1 MKIKMNKT
9 TPGSVDGAFVMQYE
23 AGKTYDL
30 SGTPGERDLAKSF
43 VESERAKQIGPDD
56 KEDDEQVDLVA
67 PGAGPTNIAPP
78 DQIST
83 NVHPADIEV
92 NPERAVQP
100 VAAPEQLT
108 PMPEAKASSGK
119 AAAKAHK

>member
-9 TPGSVDGAFVMQYE
+9 TDGSVDGATVTSYV

-56 KEDDEQVDLVA
+56 KQDDEQPEVLV

-92 NPERAVQP
+92 HPERAVQP
-100 VAAPEQLT
+100 TAAQVDET
-108 PMPEAKASSGK
+108 PAAHAARASK
-119 AAAKAHK
+119 PKTK

>member
-1 MKIKMNKT
+1 MLFR
-9 TPGSVDGAFVMQYE
+9 S

-56 KEDDEQVDLVA
+56 KQEDDQPEVLA

-92 NPERAVQP
+92 HPERAVQP
-100 VAAPEQLT
+100 VAAPEVKAT
-108 PMPEAKASSGK
+108 PAK

>member
-9 TPGSVDGAFVMQYE
+9 TDGSVDGAIVKSYE
-23 AGKTYDL
+23 AGKEYDL
-30 SGTPGERDLAKSF
+30 SNSDGERDLAKSF

-56 KEDDEQVDLVA
+56 KQDDEQPEVLA

-100 VAAPEQLT
+100 TVA
-108 PMPEAKASSGK
+108 PEAKPVTRTGRQPR
-119 AAAKAHK
+119 